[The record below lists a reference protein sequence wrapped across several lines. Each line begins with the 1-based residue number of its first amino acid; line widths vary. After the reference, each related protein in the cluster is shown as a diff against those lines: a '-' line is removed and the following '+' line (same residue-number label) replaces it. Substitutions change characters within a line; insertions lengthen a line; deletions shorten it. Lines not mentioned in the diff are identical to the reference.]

1 MALEVKNLSLYYKQK
16 WVLRDFSLSCE
27 RGKITA
33 VTGQSGIGKTTL
45 LKCILG
51 FTQPDSG
58 DIFLDGEQLTSKTVW
73 DFRRRIG
80 YVQQEPVLGT
90 GIVRDILRQPFLF
103 EANRHLQWK
112 NRQVEDLFASF
123 LLEPDLL
130 TKRVPTLSG
139 GEKQR
144 IALISAL
151 ILEREFYLFDEI
163 TSALDELTERAVLY
177 YIEGRKDLSILAVTH
192 NKQFLSI
199 SDSVFHMENSEERK
213 NA

>member
-1 MALEVKNLSLYYKQK
+1 MALKVKNLSLYYKQK

-163 TSALDELTERAVLY
+163 TSALDELTERAVLH
-177 YIEGRKDLSILAVTH
+177 YIEGRKDVSILAVTH
-192 NKQFLSI
+192 NKPFLSI

>member
-16 WVLRDFSLSCE
+16 WVLRNFSLSCA

-33 VTGQSGIGKTTL
+33 VTGQSGVGKTTL

-51 FTQPDSG
+51 FTQPGSG
-58 DIFLDGEQLTSKTVW
+58 DIFLDGEKLTLKTVW
-73 DFRRRIG
+73 DFRQRIG

-103 EANRHLQWK
+103 KANRHLQWK
-112 NRQVEDLFASF
+112 NRQVEDLFESF

-151 ILEREFYLFDEI
+151 MLEREFYLFDEI
-163 TSALDELTERAVLY
+163 TSALDELTERAVLH

-192 NKQFLSI
+192 DKQFLLI
-199 SDSVFHMENSEERK
+199 SDSVFHMENSKERK